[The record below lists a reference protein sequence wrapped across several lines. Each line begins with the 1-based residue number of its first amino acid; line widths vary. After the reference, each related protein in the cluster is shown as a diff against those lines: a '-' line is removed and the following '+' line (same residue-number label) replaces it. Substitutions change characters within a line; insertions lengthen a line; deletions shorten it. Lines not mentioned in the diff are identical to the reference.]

1 MPHNGAAIEDERVER
16 AFRSTVAFYPR
27 ARNIASVEPMLT
39 ACAYCRFRGAAV
51 LLERACGRRHAV
63 CFPITGFL
71 FGFPWP
77 APLCGCLRVKSF
89 TSSPDTIGLIP
100 KRICAFQLRP
110 EAMPTGR

>member
-1 MPHNGAAIEDERVER
+1 MPHNGGAIEDERVER
-16 AFRSTVAFYPR
+16 VFRSTVAFYPR
-27 ARNIASVEPMLT
+27 ARNIASAERVT
-39 ACAYCRFRGAAV
+39 GWAHCRFRGAAL
-51 LLERACGRRHAV
+51 LLESACTLPHPV

-71 FGFPWP
+71 CMFPSP
-77 APLCGCLRVKSF
+77 APVGGCLRVKSF